1 MTLMSPC
8 IVDSA
13 GDVSMC
19 TSLGI
24 KASAK
29 CPKCKCC
36 SSSSCSYHVERKSCR
51 GKTPVNR
58 RGVSSSSSD
67 LFIVGVAMIAEKL
80 RLAHQGEGGGRG
92 EGLGRYVAA
101 YFDYSSENDVPT
113 LLSLAPR

>member
-1 MTLMSPC
+1 MSL
-8 IVDSA
+8 S
-13 GDVSMC
+13 S
-19 TSLGI
+19 S
-24 KASAK
+24 SS
-29 CPKCKCC
+29 

-51 GKTPVNR
+51 GKTPVGR
-58 RGVSSSSSD
+58 RGISNSAPVGGTGSD

-80 RLAHQGEGGGRG
+80 RLANQGEGGGG